1 MQQIMGIKAST
12 IMRIS
17 DTRWV
22 CKYNNCKSVK
32 DNYAAILKILSE
44 EIYNNN
50 DMDVAQAI
58 GKST

>member
-1 MQQIMGIKAST
+1 MQQIIGIKAST

-22 CKYNNCKSVK
+22 CNNNNCKSVK

-58 GKST
+58 GKLT

>member
-1 MQQIMGIKAST
+1 VILVGYVDQQ
-12 IMRIS
+12 
-17 DTRWV
+17 
-22 CKYNNCKSVK
+22 YCKSVK